1 MGTAEIM
8 VKTFMGTAEILIK
21 TSVDSGAGRW
31 GIALRN
37 GLGQLNLR
45 ENFSGAW
52 YASGGA
58 GALDRPRVIR
68 GEIGKSPGWNASEI
82 DSENIH

>member
-1 MGTAEIM
+1 M

-58 GALDRPRVIR
+58 ESFPRPARPEGRNVLR
-68 GEIGKSPGWNASEI
+68 PKLTPAAA
-82 DSENIH
+82 